1 VIDVLINMNMKLVL
15 IVCPKSVVDVWPAQF
30 AQHSARPFTVCAL
43 TNGSTAQRAR
53 AAKQAVELAAAR
65 HAAIAVI
72 INYEASWMGE
82 LGTWI
87 TTQDWDAVICD
98 ESHRI
103 KQPGGKAAL
112 FFSRLGDKVPVRLCL
127 TGTPLPHSPLDA
139 YSQYRFLDKGIFGTS
154 FTLFRNRYAITQQI
168 GANINAKKV
177 IGFQNQQ
184 ELHDKMYSIA
194 FRVKAEDVQDLPE
207 IVDVVRTVQ
216 LSREARRVYEEL
228 KREFVTDFKN
238 GQITAGNALTRLL
251 RLQQIAS
258 GWVKYDDNIELGTPG
273 ALVRVDHEK
282 EKLLEDILEDL
293 SADEPVIIF
302 CRFRH
307 DLQTVHEVSKR
318 LKRGSLELSGSANQ
332 LAEWQ
337 AGAAPILATQI
348 QSGGVGVDLTRARY
362 CVFFSL
368 GFSLG
373 EYLQAR
379 KRAHRPGQTRAVTI
393 IHVIASKTVDQD
405 VYTALENREAVVE
418 AILNQTAKGSD
429 RLNISKE
436 S

>member
-1 VIDVLINMNMKLVL
+1 
-15 IVCPKSVVDVWPAQF
+15 
-30 AQHSARPFTVCAL
+30 
-43 TNGSTAQRAR
+43 
-53 AAKQAVELAAAR
+53 
-65 HAAIAVI
+65 
-72 INYEASWMGE
+72 
-82 LGTWI
+82 
-87 TTQDWDAVICD
+87 
-98 ESHRI
+98 
-103 KQPGGKAAL
+103 
-112 FFSRLGDKVPVRLCL
+112 
-127 TGTPLPHSPLDA
+127 
-139 YSQYRFLDKGIFGTS
+139 
-154 FTLFRNRYAITQQI
+154 
-168 GANINAKKV
+168 
-177 IGFQNQQ
+177 
-184 ELHDKMYSIA
+184 
-194 FRVKAEDVQDLPE
+194 
-207 IVDVVRTVQ
+207 
-216 LSREARRVYEEL
+216 
-228 KREFVTDFKN
+228 
-238 GQITAGNALTRLL
+238 
-251 RLQQIAS
+251 
-258 GWVKYDDNIELGTPG
+258 
-273 ALVRVDHEK
+273 
-282 EKLLEDILEDL
+282 
-293 SADEPVIIF
+293 
-302 CRFRH
+302 
-307 DLQTVHEVSKR
+307 VSKR